1 MSNITEALTR
11 QWDVVVVGGGVAG
24 LCAATAAHD
33 TGAATLLLEASDKI
47 GGTASWSGGALWIP
61 SNHHLLAA
69 GGHDSRERA
78 LAYMRECA
86 GGLADES
93 LLAAYVDY
101 ADEIIG
107 YLERATP
114 LRFEVGTMP
123 DYQGLV
129 AGAFTEPRLSR
140 SLAPTIFNVRQ
151 LGEDERVLRRS
162 PYGTMPFGYQEF
174 SDMDAVLHP
183 ERIDEAL
190 FAERLA
196 AGYVGW
202 GEALTGALLLGLKE
216 RNIEIVVNA
225 RVKSLSRSDEDQSIG
240 CEIEGSGQRIMT
252 KTLILCCGGYEW
264 DADLVEENF
273 PGVSFEP
280 ATVPTNRG
288 DGWRMAVAHGA
299 AIENRGVCWGW
310 PAYKIPGETIAEG
323 TPLIRTCL
331 VERTLPHLI
340 LVNAK
345 GERFVDESLPYHT
358 ILKALIQRDDT
369 GRFVNLPAYHIF
381 DGQFREKYAFG
392 PLAPGM
398 PLPDWVETAPT
409 PEALARQIGI
419 DPDGLVATLT
429 RFNQDVAGEGVDRQF
444 HRGEQPYGR
453 FWGDAENSPSP
464 NLGTLE
470 RPPYHAVGLVV
481 SNIGTCGGPRIDC
494 SARVLDRASKP
505 IRGLYAAGNCT
516 AAISGP
522 AYFGPGGT
530 IGPAMVFGVL
540 AGRAA
545 AGETGRNG

>member
-1 MSNITEALTR
+1 MSNISEALTR
-11 QWDVVVVGGGVAG
+11 QWDVIVVGGGVAG

-33 TGAATLLLEASDKI
+33 AGAATLLLEASDKI

-61 SNHHLLAA
+61 ANHHLLAA
-69 GGHDSRERA
+69 GGHDSREQA
-78 LAYMRECA
+78 LAYMRACA
-86 GGLADES
+86 GGPEDDSVLVKYVDCADE
-93 LLAAYVDY
+93 V
-101 ADEIIG
+101 IK
-107 YLERATP
+107 YLESATP
-114 LRFEVGTMP
+114 LQFEVGTMP

-129 AGAFTEPRLSR
+129 VGAFSEARLSR
-140 SLAPTIFNVRQ
+140 SLAPTIFNVHR
-151 LGEDERVLRRS
+151 LGEAESVLRRS

-190 FAERLA
+190 FAERLE
-196 AGYVGW
+196 AGYIGW

-216 RNIEIVVNA
+216 RNVEIVVNA
-225 RVKSLSRSDEDQSIG
+225 RVKSMRRSDEDGSLG
-240 CEIEGSGQRIMT
+240 CEVEGFSQRIST
-252 KTLILCCGGYEW
+252 RALILCCGGYEW
-264 DADLVEENF
+264 DAELVEENF

-299 AIENRGVCWGW
+299 AIANRGVCWGW
-310 PAYKIPGETIAEG
+310 PAYKIPGETIVEG

-358 ILKALIQRDDT
+358 ILKALLQRDDG
-369 GRFVNLPAYHIF
+369 GRFINLPAYHVF

-398 PLPDWVETAPT
+398 PLPDWVDTAPT
-409 PEALARQIGI
+409 PEALARKIGI
-419 DPDGLVATLT
+419 DRDGLEATLA
-429 RFNQDVAGEGVDRQF
+429 RFNRDVLGDGADHQF

-453 FWGDAENSPSP
+453 FWGDKENLPAP

-470 RPPYHAVGLVV
+470 VPPYHAVPVVV

-494 SARVLDRASKP
+494 SGKVLDRAARP
-505 IRGLYAAGNCT
+505 IPGLYAAGNCT

-545 AGETGRNG
+545 AGETLHNG